1 LLRHFTLE
9 RGILVGGSLA
19 IGGIVVDTAI
29 LVEWFARGRSDMG
42 ETVHLAFVASTL
54 VVLGINLIFGSFL
67 LRMMQEDVLE

>member
-29 LVEWFARGRSDMG
+29 LVEWLARGRSDMG

>member
-1 LLRHFTLE
+1 
-9 RGILVGGSLA
+9 
-19 IGGIVVDTAI
+19 
-29 LVEWFARGRSDMG
+29 MG